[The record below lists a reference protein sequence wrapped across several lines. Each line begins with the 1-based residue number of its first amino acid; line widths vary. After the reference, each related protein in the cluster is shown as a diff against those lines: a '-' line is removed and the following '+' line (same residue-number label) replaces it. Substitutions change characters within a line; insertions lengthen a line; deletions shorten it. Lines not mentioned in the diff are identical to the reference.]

1 MFTEQYS
8 HRNAGEN
15 TSVLRVLPFYSYY
28 TSKRLRDC
36 VWWTSEHS
44 FDSRCHFIGAIC
56 GPQVSPAS
64 CCMHSEAA
72 WGLKQ
77 FWMSFSFMFCTF
89 GWPCHTIQQICDDLC
104 KQSSSRQAAFTQEA
118 EQAELETLRRENAAL
133 RAVLR
138 CLAAG
143 DLQAKHSTLR
153 KNSEATV
160 ERVQFSML
168 SRVSTVKAT
177 KRHVDH
183 KYKNATKDSIRIQQD
198 LCQ

>member
-1 MFTEQYS
+1 
-8 HRNAGEN
+8 
-15 TSVLRVLPFYSYY
+15 
-28 TSKRLRDC
+28 
-36 VWWTSEHS
+36 
-44 FDSRCHFIGAIC
+44 
-56 GPQVSPAS
+56 
-64 CCMHSEAA
+64 
-72 WGLKQ
+72 
-77 FWMSFSFMFCTF
+77 
-89 GWPCHTIQQICDDLC
+89 LC

-153 KNSEATV
+153 KNSETV